1 MEFLRRRLGLIFRA
15 LVSVLLVALLIRK
28 IDWAKL
34 WEILRTVEVGW
45 LAVGAGFF
53 LPVLFIVA
61 WRWRMLLAVQGVPMR
76 FWRIFELT
84 MIGQFFSAFLL
95 GTTGGDVV
103 KIFYVARA
111 VPNHKAAVSFT
122 VVVDRVI
129 GMVALL
135 LFGVAL
141 SVTQLPL
148 FLSTPQTKFYTGL
161 FYLFA
166 LGGVVVS
173 ALACIGPF
181 CLRRPVFR
189 SLLRRIPFIHHGAP
203 LLAAYERSAEAVGT
217 NFLALIMSLPS
228 HLCSAVIGYCVICA
242 MHLQGQVPLVA
253 FGATLAMVNMLIA
266 LPISISGFGVREWL
280 FGTFLG
286 LLHIDWDHAIA
297 FSLTNF
303 AVNLLWSLAG
313 GPFYFL
319 YRHET
324 HTPAPDPAEVEPVF
338 SER

>member
-15 LVSVLLVALLIRK
+15 LVSILLVALLVRK
-28 IDWAKL
+28 IDWGRL
-34 WEILRTVEVGW
+34 WGILRTVNMELLVVG
-45 LAVGAGFF
+45 GSFF
-53 LPVLFIVA
+53 LPVLLIVA
-61 WRWRMLLAVQGVPMR
+61 WRWRMLLAVHGVRMR
-76 FWRIFELT
+76 FTRIFELT

-111 VPNHKAAVSFT
+111 VPKHKAAVSFT
-122 VVVDRVI
+122 VVVDRII

-141 SVTQLPL
+141 SSTQLRL
-148 FLSTPQTKFYTGL
+148 FLSTPETKFYTGL

-166 LGGVVVS
+166 LGGVAVS
-173 ALACIGPF
+173 VLACAGPL
-181 CLRRPVFR
+181 CLRSPTFR
-189 SLLRRIPFIHHGAP
+189 SLLSRIPFVHHGAP
-203 LLAAYERSAEAVGT
+203 LIAAYEKSARALGT
-217 NFLALIMSLPS
+217 NTLALLVSLPS
-228 HLCSAVIGYCVICA
+228 HVCSALIGYCVIRA
-242 MHLQGQVPLVA
+242 MHIPVPVVA
-253 FGATLAMVNMLIA
+253 FGAILAMVNMLIA

-303 AVNLLWSLAG
+303 AINLLWSAAG

-319 YRHET
+319 FRHET
-324 HTPAPDPAEVEPVF
+324 HTPPPNPAEVEPIF